1 VVKGSFKKIFKRNG
15 EKQDLK
21 VKIRIGKDGDLVTK
35 ENFTDDIGVL
45 KAVFP
50 SGEVCEFDS
59 VSQSRKFFNYSLNVR
74 VRKGNYQ
81 EIKGFCSPSQIPS
94 VTSGDVVIEFDA
106 DDDDAT
112 LNTEVARI
120 AF

>member
-1 VVKGSFKKIFKRNG
+1 MIKGSFKKIYKRNG

-21 VKIRIGKDGDLVTK
+21 VQIRIGKEGDLVTK
-35 ENFTDDIGVL
+35 ENFNDDIGVL
-45 KAVFP
+45 RAVFP
-50 SGEVCEFDS
+50 GGAVCEFDS

-94 VTSGDVVIEFDA
+94 NTGEDIIIEFDA
-106 DDDDAT
+106 DDDALT
-112 LNTEVARI
+112 TNTEVARI
-120 AF
+120 VF

>member
-1 VVKGSFKKIFKRNG
+1 MVKGSFKKIYKRNG

-21 VKIRIGKDGDLVTK
+21 VKIRLGKEGDLVTK
-35 ENFTDDIGVL
+35 ENFDNDVGVL

-50 SGEVCEFDS
+50 GGEVCEFDS
-59 VSQSRKFFNYSLNVR
+59 AGQSRKFFNYTLNVR

-94 VTSGDVVIEFDA
+94 ITSGDVVIEFDA
-106 DDDDAT
+106 DDDDLT
-112 LNTEVARI
+112 PNTEVVRVAL
-120 AF
+120 